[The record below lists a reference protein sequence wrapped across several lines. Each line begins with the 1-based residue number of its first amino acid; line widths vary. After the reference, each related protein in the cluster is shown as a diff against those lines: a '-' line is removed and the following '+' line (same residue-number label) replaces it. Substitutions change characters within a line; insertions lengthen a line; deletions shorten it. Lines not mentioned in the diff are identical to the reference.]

1 MQERISSKTLIDLRN
16 IFCLE
21 SLENDSHSLALF
33 CQIFHWLKTAN
44 SKMNEYSNYSKVAQR
59 RDSMNLHLF
68 KKSSENNQNEFQIL
82 KDFPINHM
90 GNMISCFVRDTVI
103 PLLIAS
109 PFVLEFS
116 DIFYDDKVIFFGLFR
131 DTFC

>member
-1 MQERISSKTLIDLRN
+1 
-16 IFCLE
+16 
-21 SLENDSHSLALF
+21 
-33 CQIFHWLKTAN
+33 
-44 SKMNEYSNYSKVAQR
+44 MNKYSNYSKVAQR

-82 KDFPINHM
+82 KDFPINCM

-109 PFVLEFS
+109 PFALEFT
-116 DIFYDDKVIFFGLFR
+116 DIFYEDKVFFLFIW
-131 DTFC
+131 DAFCKEMILMSSKFKWINLFLKF